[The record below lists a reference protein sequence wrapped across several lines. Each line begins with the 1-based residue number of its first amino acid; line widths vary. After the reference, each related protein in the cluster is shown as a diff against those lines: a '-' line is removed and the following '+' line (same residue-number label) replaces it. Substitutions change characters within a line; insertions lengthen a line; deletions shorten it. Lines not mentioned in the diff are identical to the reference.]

1 MVRVLLS
8 FLLITIG
15 LVVAVSAQEAATA
28 DIHDANGK
36 WIGLAIFTQ
45 AGSTVDVSI
54 KINGLTSG
62 LHGVHIHET
71 GKCDGPDFKSAGG
84 HFNPAHAQHGLQN
97 TAGPHAGDLPNLQV
111 DEQGNA
117 AYEDPTNRVTLMDGQ
132 TSLFDADGSSIVI
145 HASADDEMTDPS
157 GNSGARIACG
167 VIERV
172 VDHTKDTSTSKNN
185 PSTPGGTQGF
195 SLSPMTIILGL
206 LALVLL
212 LVIVL
217 NVL

>member
-15 LVVAVSAQEAATA
+15 LVVAVSAQEVATA
-28 DIHDANGK
+28 NIIDANGK
-36 WIGLAIFTQ
+36 AIGSAILMQ
-45 AGSTVDVSI
+45 IGAKLEIDMKLS
-54 KINGLTSG
+54 GLSPG

-71 GKCDGPDFKSAGG
+71 GKCEGPDFKSAGG
-84 HFNPAHAQHGLQN
+84 HFNPTHAQHGLKN
-97 TAGPHAGDLPNLQV
+97 PTGPHAGDLPNLQA
-111 DEQGNA
+111 DEKGNA
-117 AYEDPTNRVTLMDGQ
+117 PYTESTDHITLLDGQ

-172 VDHTKDTSTSKNN
+172 VDHSKETSVSKNSPSTS
-185 PSTPGGTQGF
+185 GEAQGF
-195 SLSPMTIILGL
+195 SLSLTTIILGL
-206 LALVLL
+206 LALVLML
-212 LVIVL
+212 MIVL